1 MSKFF
6 IFAPNDD
13 NMYYYNPEGIV
24 YIKFYK
30 DESYHM
36 TITTKYRGSE
46 TFDFDS
52 YDAFETAV
60 KSFRGVCNG

>member
-24 YIKFYK
+24 YVKFYRK
-30 DESYHM
+30 GEKNNEYFKKNYFNPHLPA
-36 TITTKYRGSE
+36 KYCIRNRIFSWPGIFSN
-46 TFDFDS
+46 TL
-52 YDAFETAV
+52 
-60 KSFRGVCNG
+60 